1 MQSEFCT
8 FLQSLSTFITFH
20 KCVRPTKTTILVCD
34 THRAFGLYYI
44 TVLYYSLYYCSEVV
58 HFDNGDNQIRPTTDC
73 IVPIYIYI

>member
-34 THRAFGLYYI
+34 THRAFDLSKGQFIL
-44 TVLYYSLYYCSEVV
+44 LFRSSSL
-58 HFDNGDNQIRPTTDC
+58 
-73 IVPIYIYI
+73 